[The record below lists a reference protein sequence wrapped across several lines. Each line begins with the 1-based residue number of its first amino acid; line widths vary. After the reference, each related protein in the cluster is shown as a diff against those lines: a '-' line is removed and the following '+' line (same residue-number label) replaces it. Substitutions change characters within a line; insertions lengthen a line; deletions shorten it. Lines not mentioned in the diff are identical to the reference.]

1 VFDIDGVLADV
12 SHRLHHLQHRRKR
25 WDAFFAAAADDPVLE
40 TGRLRALDAA
50 RHHALVYVSGRPE
63 RLRTVT
69 QRWLDDHGLPAGAL
83 VLRRDRDHRP
93 ARVLKPELVAAVS
106 RAGSVALVV
115 DDDPQVCQALRE
127 SGYPVEQATW
137 MPPPPALT
145 QAQEREGRT

>member
-1 VFDIDGVLADV
+1 
-12 SHRLHHLQHRRKR
+12 
-25 WDAFFAAAADDPVLE
+25 
-40 TGRLRALDAA
+40 
-50 RHHALVYVSGRPE
+50 
-63 RLRTVT
+63 
-69 QRWLDDHGLPAGAL
+69 
-83 VLRRDRDHRP
+83 
-93 ARVLKPELVAAVS
+93 VS